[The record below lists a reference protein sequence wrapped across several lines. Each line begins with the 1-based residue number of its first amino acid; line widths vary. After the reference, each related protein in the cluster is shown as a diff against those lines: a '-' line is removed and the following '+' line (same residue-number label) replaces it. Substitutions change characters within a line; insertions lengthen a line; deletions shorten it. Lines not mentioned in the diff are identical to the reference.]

1 MEFLNDIH
9 WRNGQALDIK
19 ERNTIIYLLG
29 TGMSPEDIALAL
41 SRSLTTIKKWINR
54 WSQTGEVNTI
64 KPIGRPRATTVD
76 EDLGITLNAIEN
88 PRITNAEIKAKCGLD
103 CSSVTVGRRLRE
115 NKLYCRV
122 ARIKEHLSIGHEA
135 RRLQFTQDN
144 LNFEFWDRTIIVD
157 ESTFMTGHAVRTLIR
172 RPIGAAYDER
182 YIVEKAHS
190 GRKSIP
196 VFGLMHAQAIGPL
209 VRIEGRFD
217 AEKYIDILNET
228 VLPYIE
234 EHFPDG
240 HFYYYQDNSPIH
252 KARAVREWF
261 EQNIP
266 NHQLFQPPL
275 NLLIY
280 RRLKTFGVA
289 QKLKLQ
295 MKEFLLMKK
304 NCG

>member
-1 MEFLNDIH
+1 
-9 WRNGQALDIK
+9 
-19 ERNTIIYLLG
+19 
-29 TGMSPEDIALAL
+29 
-41 SRSLTTIKKWINR
+41 
-54 WSQTGEVNTI
+54 
-64 KPIGRPRATTVD
+64 
-76 EDLGITLNAIEN
+76 
-88 PRITNAEIKAKCGLD
+88 
-103 CSSVTVGRRLRE
+103 
-115 NKLYCRV
+115 
-122 ARIKEHLSIGHEA
+122 
-135 RRLQFTQDN
+135 
-144 LNFEFWDRTIIVD
+144 
-157 ESTFMTGHAVRTLIR
+157 MTGHAVRTLIR

-190 GRKSIP
+190 GRKSIS

-266 NHQLFQPPL
+266 NHQLFQTPPL